1 MPACVAGERMA
12 RRMDKHRAAR
22 AIRGRIAR
30 ASIVVL
36 ISGATGWAG
45 AALGPSVFAI
55 ASLGALFILVLVLW
69 NTTPF
74 LFRANPRYE
83 PTRPER
89 IRWPEAHPIEPSGTH
104 KRLVFCVHGFPS
116 TPADFRKLSAAADA
130 HGWDLAAPLLPGCGT
145 DPKDLRGT
153 EWSQYL
159 ALVRDEWVRLRP
171 RYESACLFGTSM
183 GGSLALALA
192 QETCATPALAPAAIS
207 TVGSPAVLNAWLR
220 HGLVM
225 NPLIY
230 LARLMGAIMP
240 SLGAALPDPDR
251 TGEDGDG
258 DWKGYLGIYPR
269 QTYTMQVGLSVMAR
283 GLGRVTCPALVCHAR
298 GDRMVDFRNAGII
311 LEGLGSSDIE
321 ALVAN
326 MDGFGHMQHNLVL
339 YDSQRDRVWARVL
352 DFFELHDLKRT

>member
-1 MPACVAGERMA
+1 MG
-12 RRMDKHRAAR
+12 
-22 AIRGRIAR
+22 
-30 ASIVVL
+30 
-36 ISGATGWAG
+36 SGMLGWAG
-45 AALGPSVFAI
+45 AMFGPAVPAISGLSMLLALAI
-55 ASLGALFILVLVLW
+55 ALW

-74 LFRANPRYE
+74 MFRPNPRYK
-83 PTRPER
+83 PTRPEFV
-89 IRWPEAHPIEPSGTH
+89 RWPEALTIEPAGIH
-104 KRLVFCVHGFPS
+104 KRLIFCIHGFPS
-116 TPADFRKLSAAADA
+116 TPADFRKLCTAADA
-130 HGWDLAAPLLPGCGT
+130 RGWDLAAPLLPGCGT
-145 DPKDLRGT
+145 NPKDLRGT

-159 ALVRDEWVRLRP
+159 AKVRDEWARLRP
-171 RYESACLFGTSM
+171 RYESACLFGISM

-192 QETCATPALAPAAIS
+192 QETCAAPSLAPAAIA

-230 LARLMGAIMP
+230 MTRLLGAIVP

-269 QTYTMQVGLSVMAR
+269 QTYTMQVGLNAMTR
-283 GLGRVTCPALVCHAR
+283 GLSRVTCPALVCHAR
-298 GDRMVDFRNAGII
+298 GDRMVDFRNASII

-326 MDGFGHMQHNLVL
+326 MDGFGHMQHNLML
-339 YDSQRDRVWARVL
+339 YDSQRDRVWTRVL
-352 DFFELHDLKRT
+352 DFFERLSAPRA